1 MLTVDH
7 LGERMDHL
15 GERMDHLGES
25 TGKFLETCITV
36 A

>member
-1 MLTVDH
+1 MLAV
-7 LGERMDHL
+7 GYL

>member
-1 MLTVDH
+1 MLTA
-7 LGERMDHL
+7 DHL